1 MGALSSERWRR
12 DPLRLAL
19 KAIERDPSLQ
29 PSTKYQ
35 YSKAVQ
41 NAIDAGV
48 NLTNADDL
56 NAYAQTL
63 NASSRAFLSAVVA
76 KITRALESNVK
87 AEATPDNIAAVTAT
101 IYRAEALRDAV
112 KPQQT
117 SGQKTHTWLTQME
130 VKALILACETRTSGN
145 PEFPIIAQR
154 DKLAL
159 GLLVA
164 AGLRRAEA
172 VALTFADVKQQPVK
186 GRVRR
191 VLDVQGKGAKNRTVP
206 ISDKLAA
213 MIDAWSEVIGGEGR
227 VLRSLGRNRALGD
240 SLSTTAV
247 YHLVQKRG
255 ELMDRPNLEPHD
267 LRRTFAQLGYE
278 AGVSITQISTLLG
291 HANVETTQRYLNLE
305 LDLEMTASDFI
316 PL

>member
-1 MGALSSERWRR
+1 
-12 DPLRLAL
+12 
-19 KAIERDPSLQ
+19 
-29 PSTKYQ
+29 
-35 YSKAVQ
+35 
-41 NAIDAGV
+41 
-48 NLTNADDL
+48 
-56 NAYAQTL
+56 
-63 NASSRAFLSAVVA
+63 
-76 KITRALESNVK
+76 
-87 AEATPDNIAAVTAT
+87 
-101 IYRAEALRDAV
+101 
-112 KPQQT
+112 
-117 SGQKTHTWLTQME
+117 
-130 VKALILACETRTSGN
+130 
-145 PEFPIIAQR
+145 
-154 DKLAL
+154 
-159 GLLVA
+159 
-164 AGLRRAEA
+164 

-213 MIDAWSEVIGGEGR
+213 MIDAWGEVVDGEGR
-227 VLRSLGRNRALGD
+227 VLRSLGRNRVPGA

-255 ELMDRPNLEPHD
+255 ELMGRSNLEPHD